1 MDCVLAIDQGTTGSR
16 AVLYRVDGR
25 QIGSAYREFPQYFPR
40 SGWVEHDPG
49 EIWASVVECV
59 RDVLDQAPDASV
71 LCIGVTNQRE
81 TVVVWDGDTGEP
93 LHNAIVWQCRR
104 TADRC
109 AEIGSQQDRRE
120 MIRRVT
126 GLPVDAYFSA
136 TKIEWLLSKVPTV
149 RNAAS
154 RGRLRFGTVDSWLLW
169 KLTGGKVHATE
180 PTNAARTMLFD
191 IQRREWSSELC
202 ELFSV
207 PLSALP
213 GVLPSAGVFGET
225 APGTGLPAGVPICG
239 VAGDQQAAL
248 FGQACYRAGN
258 AKNTYGT
265 GAFVLMNAG
274 TDRPADN
281 GRLIT
286 TLGCGPS
293 GDPVF
298 VLEGAIFTAGAVIQW
313 LRDGLG
319 LLESAYASGEM
330 AEKVPDNGGVY
341 FVPGLVG
348 LGAPYWDSDVRGAIC
363 GITRGTTKNHIV
375 RAALE
380 AMCYRTRE
388 VIEAMSSESGLSI
401 SELRVDGGASAN
413 DFLCQ
418 YQADVL
424 GIDVVRPKDVESTA
438 RGAAYLAGL
447 GCGIWSDAGEFE
459 KFLDID
465 RVFSPTMDRV
475 RAAQYWR
482 EWQKAVRQVRCSP
495 EL

>member
-1 MDCVLAIDQGTTGSR
+1 
-16 AVLYRVDGR
+16 
-25 QIGSAYREFPQYFPR
+25 
-40 SGWVEHDPG
+40 HDPE
-49 EIWASVVECV
+49 EIWESVVGCV
-59 RDVLDQAPDASV
+59 RDVLEHVPHASV
-71 LCIGVTNQRE
+71 LCVGVTNQRE
-81 TVVVWDGDTGEP
+81 TAVVWDGHTGEP

-109 AEIGSQQDRRE
+109 AEIGSQPEKRE
-120 MIRRVT
+120 LIRHLT

-136 TKIEWLLSKVPTV
+136 TKVEWLLSKVPAV

-169 KLTGGKVHATE
+169 KLTGGQVHATE

-191 IQRREWSSELC
+191 IQRREWSRELC

-213 GVLPSAGVFGET
+213 DVLPSAGAFGQT
-225 APGTGLPAGVPICG
+225 APGTGLPGGVPICG
-239 VAGDQQAAL
+239 VAGDQQSAL
-248 FGQACYRAGN
+248 FGQACYRPGN

-265 GAFVLMNAG
+265 GAFLLMNAG
-274 TDRPADN
+274 TSRPADN
-281 GRLIT
+281 GHLIT
-286 TLGCGPS
+286 TLGCGAS
-293 GDPVF
+293 GETVY

-319 LLESAYASGEM
+319 LLESAEASGEM
-330 AEKVPDNGGVY
+330 AESVLDNGGVY
-341 FVPGLVG
+341 FVPALVG

-363 GITRGTTKNHIV
+363 GITRGTTRNHIV

-388 VIEAMSSESGLSI
+388 VIDAMSSESGLSI
-401 SELRVDGGASAN
+401 TELRVDGGASKN

-438 RGAAYLAGL
+438 RGAAYLAGF
-447 GCGIWSDAGEFE
+447 GYGVWGNAGELE
-459 KFLDID
+459 RFLDID
-465 RVFSPTMDRV
+465 RVFSPAMDEVRV
-475 RAAQYWR
+475 EQYWR
-482 EWQKAVRQVRCSP
+482 GWLRAVGQARHSRD
-495 EL
+495 L

>member
-16 AVLYRVDGR
+16 AVLYREDGR
-25 QIGSAYREFPQYFPR
+25 QVGSTYREFPQYFPR
-40 SGWVEHDPG
+40 PGWVEHDPL
-49 EIWASVVECV
+49 ELWASVVECV
-59 RDVLDQAPDASV
+59 SDILARVPDASV

-81 TVVVWDGDTGEP
+81 TAVVWDGVTGEP

-109 AEIGSQQDRRE
+109 AELRSQPE
-120 MIRRVT
+120 GKELIRRLT

-136 TKIEWLLSKVPTV
+136 TKVEWLLSKVPAV

-169 KLTGGKVHATE
+169 KLTAGQVHATE

-191 IQRREWSSELC
+191 IQRRQWSRELC

-207 PLSALP
+207 PLSVLP
-213 GVLPSAGVFGET
+213 EVLPSAGVFGET
-225 APGTGLPAGVPICG
+225 GPDVGLPAGVPVSGI
-239 VAGDQQAAL
+239 AGDQQAAL
-248 FGQACYRAGN
+248 FGQTCYRAGD

-274 TDRPADN
+274 TSRPADD

-293 GDPVF
+293 GEPVF

-319 LLESAYASGEM
+319 LLDSAEVSGEM
-330 AEKVPDNGGVY
+330 AEQVPDNGGVY
-341 FVPGLVG
+341 LVPGLVG
-348 LGAPYWDSDVRGAIC
+348 LGAPYWDSEVRGAIC
-363 GITRGTTKNHIV
+363 GITRGTTKNHVV

-388 VIEAMSSESGLSI
+388 VIEAMASESGLPI
-401 SELRVDGGASAN
+401 AELKVDGGASAN

-447 GCGIWSDAGEFE
+447 GCGIWGNAAEFE
-459 KFLDID
+459 RFLDID
-465 RVFSPTMDRV
+465 RVFSPTMDKVRV
-475 RAAQYWR
+475 EQYWR
-482 EWQKAVRQVRCSP
+482 EWRKTVEQVRCSP